1 MSRTV
6 DYKAFLS
13 DQDVRWCPGCDDY
26 IILRAFARALAA
38 LGLPPERHV
47 VVSGIGCASRLPYYV
62 NTYGLHGI
70 HGRAPAIATGVK
82 MVNPDLY
89 VWVITGDGD
98 ALAIGT
104 NHFLHAIR
112 RNIDINILLFNN
124 EIYGLTKGQFSP
136 TSRLDLKTRSSPQGN
151 IQPPF
156 HIGSLV
162 LGADVSF
169 YARVPGNDLNAM
181 TQVFVE
187 AARHKGTSV
196 VEILQN
202 CPVFNDGVF
211 HPVTDKNTAVEHALW
226 IEHGRPLIYGKDRK
240 QGIVRDGCGLRPIHW
255 ESEQPPSEV
264 VVHDEKVDNPAY
276 AFALTQLSDPTV
288 FGIIRRIRRPTYEER
303 SRALK
308 QKVAQSAVVH
318 DFIRKTI
325 LQENL

>member
-1 MSRTV
+1 MNNHT

-26 IILRAFARALAA
+26 IILRAFARALAI
-38 LGLPPERHV
+38 LGLPPEKHV

-82 MVNPDLY
+82 LVHPDVH

-112 RNIDINILLFNN
+112 RNMDLNILLFNN

-136 TSRLDLKTRSSPQGN
+136 TSRLDLKTKSSPQGN

-169 YARVPGNDLNAM
+169 LARVPGNDLNAM
-181 TQVFVE
+181 THVFVE
-187 AARHKGTSV
+187 AARHKGTAV

-211 HPVTDKNTAVEHALW
+211 HPITDKNYAANHVLW
-226 IEHGRPLIYGKDRK
+226 VEHGRPLVYGVEGNR
-240 QGIVRDGCGLRPIHW
+240 GIVRKGCGLRPVRW
-255 ESEQPPSEV
+255 TNEPPPSEI
-264 VVHDEKVDNPAY
+264 VVHDEQLENPAY
-276 AFALTQLSDPTV
+276 AFALTQLTDPTV

-303 SRALK
+303 SQALK
-308 QKVAQSAVVH
+308 RKISQKSGVH
-318 DFIRKTI
+318 DFIRKAI
-325 LQENL
+325 LQ